1 MDKAMFW
8 LQVVV
13 VAIAGIYIFK
23 LIASQANVDGLS
35 QFAQAI

>member
-1 MDKAMFW
+1 MGKAMFW

-13 VAIAGIYIFK
+13 VAIAGIYVFK
-23 LIASQANVDGLS
+23 MVASQVHIDGLD